1 MFKSILVA
9 IDVNHET
16 STQKALEVAVG
27 VAKGSGAELHL
38 LGVVPDFEMPIVAQY
53 FPSDFEDKAV
63 QHTTK
68 VIDAVA
74 KAELPDGMSA
84 ATHVTVGRVHEQ
96 IIKQAKKL
104 NVDLIVVGAH
114 TKDLKDYLVGSNAS
128 RVVRHASQSVLV
140 VRV

>member
-1 MFKSILVA
+1 
-9 IDVNHET
+9 
-16 STQKALEVAVG
+16 
-27 VAKGSGAELHL
+27 
-38 LGVVPDFEMPIVAQY
+38 
-53 FPSDFEDKAV
+53 
-63 QHTTK
+63 
-68 VIDAVA
+68 
-74 KAELPDGMSA
+74 
-84 ATHVTVGRVHEQ
+84 GRVHEQ